1 MQELDAL
8 YLNQLFVNF
17 SDFQEHLRKE
27 LASDKLE
34 KKEIMLRERKLQQL
48 NNLINATLKLKQI
61 LLSYI
66 KVALLILCYM
76 KLYTLLL

>member
-17 SDFQEHLRKE
+17 SDCQEHLRKE

-61 LLSYI
+61 I
-66 KVALLILCYM
+66 
-76 KLYTLLL
+76 T

>member
-17 SDFQEHLRKE
+17 CESQEFLRKE

-34 KKEIMLRERKLQQL
+34 KKEVLLRERKLQHI
-48 NNLINATLKLKQI
+48 NSLINTILKLKQI
-61 LLSYI
+61 I
-66 KVALLILCYM
+66 
-76 KLYTLLL
+76 T